1 MAGEIYVHREIE
13 RSLRTLFRQF
23 PAMALTGPRQAGKTT
38 LLKNV
43 FGKNFR
49 FVSFDDPLTREKA
62 LSDPVLFLENIPE
75 PVVFDEIQY
84 VPELLSYIK
93 ILIDK
98 NRSRRGRFIFTG
110 SQQFHLIKNL
120 GDTLAGR
127 VCLLNLLPFSL
138 VELERA
144 PPVRSLRPSMA
155 SRDTSPV
162 RVGREKT
169 PPLDSFVS
177 ACLRGS
183 FPEICMRPR
192 MDAAAWYGSYL
203 QTYLERDVRTVYNIG
218 NLRDFQQFVRLLAAR
233 CAQVLTLS
241 HLSND
246 LGVSVN
252 TVKNW
257 LSVLEAGH
265 LVYLLNPYYRNL
277 GKRITRSP
285 KVYFLDCGLVC
296 YLTGIRDRR
305 TLLNG
310 PMGGPLFE
318 NFVVQETVKAFFNHA
333 KRPSLYYVRTHNDL
347 EVDLLI
353 ESGLKV
359 FPVELKMTRSPSPRM
374 GASILRFRGVFSKLD
389 IMPGRLVSL
398 SDENG
403 ILRKNV
409 SLQSM
414 DHYLA
419 WVKKNF

>member
-1 MAGEIYVHREIE
+1 MARDIYVHREIE
-13 RSLRTLFRQF
+13 VSLRALFRQF
-23 PAMALTGPRQAGKTT
+23 PALALTGPRQAGKTT

-43 FGKNFR
+43 FRKDFR

-98 NRSRRGRFIFTG
+98 NRGRRGRFIFTG

-120 GDTLAGR
+120 GDSLAGR

-138 VELERA
+138 EEVGHV
-144 PPVRSLRPSMA
+144 PPVRG
-155 SRDTSPV
+155 
-162 RVGREKT
+162 GRNNT
-169 PPLDSFVS
+169 PPLHAFVS
-177 ACLRGS
+177 ASLRGS
-183 FPEICMRPR
+183 FPEICMQPR
-192 MDAAAWYGSYL
+192 MDADAWYGAYL

-218 NLRDFQQFVRLLAAR
+218 NLRDFQQFVRLLATR

-241 HLSND
+241 GLSSD

-257 LSVLEAGH
+257 LSVLEAGQM
-265 LVYLLNPYYRNL
+265 VYLLNPFYRNL

-296 YLTGIRDRR
+296 YLTGIRDRK

-318 NFVVQETVKAFFNHA
+318 NFVVQETVKAFFNRA

-347 EVDLLI
+347 EVDILI
-353 ESGLKV
+353 EKGLKV
-359 FPVELKMTRSPSPRM
+359 FPIEIKMTRSPAPRM
-374 GASILRFRGVFSKLD
+374 GASILRFRDVFSKLD
-389 IMPGRLVSL
+389 IMPGRIVSL
-398 SDENG
+398 NDENG
-403 ILRKNV
+403 ILQKDV
-409 SLQSM
+409 FIQSL
-414 DHYLA
+414 DHYLR
-419 WVKKNF
+419 WVKKSF